1 MCGHSLPV
9 SGLGSLHKLS
19 ASVEDGEKLEPPPS
33 PVPPRAGE
41 GGQVILNVGFILQ
54 LVINVTA
61 SLSTRTILLIWLIQL
76 QLTALGFPNFP
87 IRILDSKGHGFISLL
102 TNGMG

>member
-1 MCGHSLPV
+1 MAVYINYLLQLKMGRSWNH
-9 SGLGSLHKLS
+9 HH
-19 ASVEDGEKLEPPPS
+19 

-87 IRILDSKGHGFISLL
+87 IRTLNSKGHGFISLL